1 MTKIKHSEIKH
12 LADLAQINI
21 DGKEIQKLSLQL
33 SKIVEYVSELND
45 VDTKNAVPTSQTTGL
60 TDIASDD
67 STSISLEQED
77 TVGQSKNVYQGFF
90 KVPITIKNKIF

>member
-67 STSISLEQED
+67 SAFSSLEQD
-77 TVGQSKNVYQGFF
+77 DAVGRSKNAYQGFF
-90 KVPITIKNKIF
+90 KVPITIKNKII